1 MSYLWK
7 KVGGLIELSKMKH
20 FEIDGISFWVGN
32 GKDEYAIDMSKNR
45 VEIVSM
51 KNFGR
56 LPKTH
61 WEEDSIRHYISIR
74 VTGYLLND
82 TWRKENGLPTLHKK
96 TTIIQRIASV
106 KQFLFRRRKQK
117 YKTEKYVEKYTKCD
131 KCGYF
136 EECKENLIECTIG
149 LDTYRHYIPGM
160 GHVCKVDMPKPM
172 TKQ

>member
-1 MSYLWK
+1 MNDDEYMKKRCSGGDFICKDKEGFGLLIDTGDSGCLGYIYKNQLLSYLWK

-82 TWRKENGLPTLHKK
+82 TWRKENGLPALYEK
-96 TTIIQRIASV
+96 TTIRQRIASV
-106 KQFLFRRRKQK
+106 KRFLFRK
-117 YKTEKYVEKYTKCD
+117 
-131 KCGYF
+131 
-136 EECKENLIECTIG
+136 
-149 LDTYRHYIPGM
+149 
-160 GHVCKVDMPKPM
+160 
-172 TKQ
+172 

>member
-1 MSYLWK
+1 MPRIYKNQLLSYLWK

-82 TWRKENGLPTLHKK
+82 TWRKENGLPALYEK
-96 TTIIQRIASV
+96 TTIRQRIASV
-106 KQFLFRRRKQK
+106 KQFLFGK
-117 YKTEKYVEKYTKCD
+117 
-131 KCGYF
+131 
-136 EECKENLIECTIG
+136 
-149 LDTYRHYIPGM
+149 
-160 GHVCKVDMPKPM
+160 
-172 TKQ
+172 

>member
-1 MSYLWK
+1 
-7 KVGGLIELSKMKH
+7 MKH
-20 FEIDGISFWVGN
+20 FEIDGISFWV
-32 GKDEYAIDMSKNR
+32 DEKENKYAMDMSKTR
-45 VEIVSM
+45 VGIVSM

-61 WEEDSIRHYISIR
+61 WEENSVRHYISFR
-74 VTGYLLND
+74 VSRCLQND
-82 TWRKENGLPTLHKK
+82 TWRKENGLPALYEK
-96 TTIIQRIASV
+96 TTIRQRIASV
-106 KQFLFRRRKQK
+106 KQFLFRRIKQK

-136 EECKENLIECTIG
+136 EECKENLIECTVG
-149 LDTYRHYIPGM
+149 LDTYRHYVPGM